1 MQIFKTNLFKTNN
14 IEINLNNRTKK
25 SSEVFVTE
33 PISKYEIP
41 NHYYPAFKSNV
52 EIYEKMKKVSSKN
65 LNIEELKKLKSL
77 LSIFQSSYLQL
88 YIHSLCVAFLGSLF

>member
-25 SSEVFVTE
+25 NSEVFVTE

-52 EIYEKMKKVSSKN
+52 EIYEKMKKVSSKKAN
-65 LNIEELKKLKSL
+65 VEEFKKLFSKRILTNNSK
-77 LSIFQSSYLQL
+77 
-88 YIHSLCVAFLGSLF
+88 

>member
-25 SSEVFVTE
+25 NSEVFVTE
-33 PISKYEIP
+33 PIGNNEIS

-52 EIYEKMKKVSSKN
+52 EICEKMKQVSSKKVN
-65 LNIEELKKLKSL
+65 LEELK
-77 LSIFQSSYLQL
+77 I
-88 YIHSLCVAFLGSLF
+88 

>member
-52 EIYEKMKKVSSKN
+52 EIYEKMKQVSSKKAN
-65 LNIEELKKLKSL
+65 VEELKNKGYNIDKKQVK
-77 LSIFQSSYLQL
+77 IKTLQF
-88 YIHSLCVAFLGSLF
+88 VKF